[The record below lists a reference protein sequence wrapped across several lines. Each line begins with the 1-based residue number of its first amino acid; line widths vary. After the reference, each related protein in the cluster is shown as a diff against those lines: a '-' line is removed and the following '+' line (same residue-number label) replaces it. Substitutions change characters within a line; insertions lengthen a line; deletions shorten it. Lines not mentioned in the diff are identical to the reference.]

1 MKKMY
6 VLKNEFL
13 AQRPRFKCITGIYE
27 VNEKKNHYVDLDT
40 LEVFKVLEKYDAIK
54 YTQTGKAYDLVVAQ
68 IEHEGSIT
76 KQGDP
81 AVHIDHKLVTIARIV
96 ATLTLP
102 NPNFYPDIL
111 HLNWCRFDNRPENL
125 KWVSKSQYL
134 KAIWAKKKA
143 EKEKEQRSKEEL
155 RKEAKK
161 HKSEAEIFLESMSDD
176 EKWQLFFD
184 PNKDIPGTIY
194 SK

>member
-1 MKKMY
+1 MKKIY
-6 VLKNEFL
+6 TTKKEFNSTKPNIKL
-13 AQRPRFKCITGIYE
+13 IKGIYE
-27 VNEKKNHYVDLDT
+27 VNEKKDHYIDLDT

-54 YTQTGKAYDLVVAQ
+54 YTRTGKAYDLVLAQ
-68 IEHEGSIT
+68 IENEGSLT

-81 AVHIDHKLVTIARIV
+81 CVHIGRKLVTIARIV

-102 NPNFYPDIL
+102 NPNFYPDVM
-111 HLNWCRFDNRPENL
+111 HLNGDRFDNRPENL

-143 EKEKEQRSKEEL
+143 EKEKEQRAKEEL
-155 RKEAKK
+155 RKEANK

-184 PNKDIPGTIY
+184 PDKDIPGTVY